1 LKAFDLAPGTPV
13 LVYLHSPRERVFGL
27 LLSLQAAGVALRGI
41 DLASLEDWIR
51 QETRGDSPGLGLV
64 TVFYPMSRVERV
76 ERDET
81 VGELESEERHGE
93 EDVAVVADRAPVAG
107 IGGPSRPVAGP
118 VSRRPEGRAAPRRPR
133 GALTV
138 GAIEAR
144 QVVGGVSGERRR
156 SEVRLPRPVEGSQVV
171 RVLEHAEGAPRAGGL
186 LVPGLVRR

>member
-81 VGELESEERHGE
+81 VGELES
-93 EDVAVVADRAPVAG
+93 VADRF
-107 IGGPSRPVAGP
+107 
-118 VSRRPEGRAAPRRPR
+118 RRLTGRRVE
-133 GALTV
+133 V
-138 GAIEAR
+138 GA
-144 QVVGGVSGERRR
+144 GLSTRRK
-156 SEVRLPRPVEGSQVV
+156 
-171 RVLEHAEGAPRAGGL
+171 
-186 LVPGLVRR
+186 RR